1 MRRLEVAQPLECQ
14 ALKDQFMDNL
24 SLFQRCIPL
33 EKIEEMRQK
42 ITYCHSLTRLME
54 EWKTLKASLDSM
66 LNTTQGSREEI
77 AELERQF
84 LSKADEFASVVPQDE
99 ISWMKVRFRL
109 ARLSHEGAGQENH
122 GMG

>member
-1 MRRLEVAQPLECQ
+1 M
-14 ALKDQFMDNL
+14 
-24 SLFQRCIPL
+24 

-54 EWKTLKASLDSM
+54 EWKNLKASLDTM
-66 LNTTQGSREEI
+66 LKTTQGSREEI
-77 AELERQF
+77 ETLERQF

-109 ARLSHEGAGQENH
+109 ARLSHEETG
-122 GMG
+122 